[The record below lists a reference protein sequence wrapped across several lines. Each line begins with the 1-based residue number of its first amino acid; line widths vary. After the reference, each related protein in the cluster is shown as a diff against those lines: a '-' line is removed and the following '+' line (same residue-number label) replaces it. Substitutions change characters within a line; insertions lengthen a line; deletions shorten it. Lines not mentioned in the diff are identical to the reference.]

1 MTRAEV
7 SFAFTSFFD
16 RAVCAT
22 VAHAELARTYIA
34 TLRSYIEALEMSFPP
49 IDQWSVSELER
60 AIEFLRAEERWVLGA
75 SEALVQ
81 MEQARQLI
89 DLHKELLGRNGL
101 LPAYLVA

>member
-1 MTRAEV
+1 
-7 SFAFTSFFD
+7 
-16 RAVCAT
+16 
-22 VAHAELARTYIA
+22 
-34 TLRSYIEALEMSFPP
+34 MSFPP

-60 AIEFLRAEERWVLGA
+60 AIEFLRAEERWVLGE